1 MDAFQRNSIKL
12 NPRKASGGFSFL
24 TVKKGKSMTDKN
36 RLRIAVQ
43 KSGRLNE
50 GSMKLLK
57 AIGVKLSIR
66 DRLLIAHSTNLPIDL
81 LRVRDDDIPGLV
93 MDGVVDLGFIG
104 ENELEEKALEREA
117 AGKASDYQVLS
128 KLDFGDCRLSIAVPK
143 EFNYQNVNDLQGCK
157 IATTYPY
164 LLERFFKQQKVDAK
178 ALMLTGSV
186 EVAPR
191 AGVAEAIC
199 DLVSTGATLEANGL
213 VEVQEIFQS
222 KAVLIQRTGEM
233 PAEKQALIDKLMP
246 RMAGVMQAKESKYI
260 MLHAPKDKLEQVKA
274 LLPGAENPTLL
285 PLAGNENTVAMHVVC
300 TETLFWETMEKLKA
314 LGCRSILVMPIEK
327 MMG

>member
-1 MDAFQRNSIKL
+1 
-12 NPRKASGGFSFL
+12 
-24 TVKKGKSMTDKN
+24 MTDKN

-81 LRVRDDDIPGLV
+81 LQVRDDDIPGLV

-104 ENELEEKALEREA
+104 ENELEEKALERAA
-117 AGKASDYQVLS
+117 AGKASDYDVLT

-143 EFNYQNVNDLQGCK
+143 EMSYAGPQDLAYCNV
-157 IATTYPY
+157 ATTYPY
-164 LLERFFKQQKVDAK
+164 LLERFFKQQGVNAT

-191 AGVAEAIC
+191 AGLAEAIC

-222 KAVLIQRTGEM
+222 KAVLIQRKGDM
-233 PAEKQALIDKLMP
+233 PVAKQALIDKLMP
-246 RMAGVMQAKESKYI
+246 RIAGVMQAKESKYI
-260 MLHAPKDKLEQVKA
+260 MLHAPKDKLTEVTA

-285 PLAGNENTVAMHVVC
+285 PLANCENTVAMHVVC

-314 LGCRSILVMPIEK
+314 LGCSSILVMPIEK

>member
-1 MDAFQRNSIKL
+1 
-12 NPRKASGGFSFL
+12 
-24 TVKKGKSMTDKN
+24 MTDKN

-81 LRVRDDDIPGLV
+81 LQVRDDDIPGLV

-104 ENELEEKALEREA
+104 ENELEEKALERAA
-117 AGKASDYQVLS
+117 AGKASDYDVLT

-143 EFNYQNVNDLQGCK
+143 EMSYAGPQDLAGCNV
-157 IATTYPY
+157 ATTYPY
-164 LLERFFKQQKVDAK
+164 LLERFFKQQGVNAT

-191 AGVAEAIC
+191 AGLAEAIC

-222 KAVLIQRTGEM
+222 KAVLIQRKGDM
-233 PAEKQALIDKLMP
+233 PVAKQALIDKLMP
-246 RMAGVMQAKESKYI
+246 RIAGVMQAKESKYI
-260 MLHAPKDKLEQVKA
+260 MLHAPKDKLTEVTA

-285 PLAGNENTVAMHVVC
+285 PLANCENTVAMHVVC

-314 LGCRSILVMPIEK
+314 LGCSSILVMPIEK